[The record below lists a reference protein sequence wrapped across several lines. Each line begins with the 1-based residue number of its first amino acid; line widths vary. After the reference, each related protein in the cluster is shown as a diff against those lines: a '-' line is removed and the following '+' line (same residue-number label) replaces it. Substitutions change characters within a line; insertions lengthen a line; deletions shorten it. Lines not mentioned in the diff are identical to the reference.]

1 MWFKSDIFGLF
12 PITLVISTIKGD
24 SNIPFYKELG
34 NQGPKATEVPMV
46 AFSVDEEGLR
56 GIDD

>member
-12 PITLVISTIKGD
+12 PITLAISTIKGD

-34 NQGPKATEVPMV
+34 LKATEVPMV

-56 GIDD
+56 DIDD